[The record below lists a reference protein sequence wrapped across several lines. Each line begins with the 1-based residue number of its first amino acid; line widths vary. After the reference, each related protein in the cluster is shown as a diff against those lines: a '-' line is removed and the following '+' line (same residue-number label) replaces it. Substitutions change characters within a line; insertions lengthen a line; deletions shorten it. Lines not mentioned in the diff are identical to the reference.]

1 MSTLS
6 LSTQK
11 APNPQGKG
19 CVPVLQD
26 WGVLRPQLPKK
37 KSGKD
42 ILTDYCLSALVLG
55 AQFGFRPVLGKL
67 YYLYGRQ
74 QEWSLSLIGPHEWG
88 DRMPGEFVANCRL
101 RNDMTWQ
108 VEFCQLPTESPILRH
123 LEEFVE
129 SFANMLA
136 TQESVADELPFYVRE
151 LPYYQRMLATGL
163 SVSLQYSIRETGV
176 AALTQ
181 GLPNLMHQRLIVA
194 DPNL

>member
-1 MSTLS
+1 MSKIN

-26 WGVLRPQLPKK
+26 WGVVRPQLPTK

-55 AQFGFRPVLGKL
+55 AKFRFRPVLGKT
-67 YYLYGRQ
+67 YYLYGRE

-88 DRMPGEFVANCRL
+88 DCVPGEFVANCRL
-101 RNDMTWQ
+101 RSDMTWQ
-108 VEFCQLPTESPILRH
+108 VEFCELQAESPVFRQ
-123 LEEFVE
+123 LEEFVDN
-129 SFANMLA
+129 FASILA
-136 TQESVADELPFYVRE
+136 TQESVTDELPFYIGE

-163 SVSLQYSIRETGV
+163 AVSLQYSIRETGV
-176 AALTQ
+176 AAVAQ
-181 GLPNLMHQRLIVA
+181 GLPNLMHHSLTGS
-194 DPNL
+194 